1 MKKLL
6 ITAILLASWSHH
18 STATTASNELLLDQC
33 TSKQVGP
40 SNFCSGLLIG
50 FYQSYTMIQDFV
62 IEQNGLVGNAD
73 YEGYPHICVSKSVTP
88 KQLKLVVV
96 KYIKDHPEDLH
107 KHLSTGILGGFYD
120 AFLCNEEEFL
130 KHIAKEFPAK

>member
-33 TSKQVGP
+33 TSKDSAP
-40 SNFCSGLLIG
+40 IAYCYGLITG
-50 FYQSYTMIQDFV
+50 FIRSYDMVQNFV
-62 IEQNGLVGNAD
+62 IEHNGLVGNAD
-73 YEGYPHICVSKSVTP
+73 YEGYPHICVSKSVTAE
-88 KQLKLVVV
+88 QLKLVVV
-96 KYIKDHPEDLH
+96 KYIKDHPKDLH
-107 KHLSTGILGGFYD
+107 KHLSAGILSGLYD

-130 KHIAKEFPAK
+130 KHRAKEFPAK